1 MQKKHL
7 AKSNILYKT
16 TQETSN
22 WREFLQQH
30 KRLLLQKKKKN
41 PQLISYLM
49 MKELKVF
56 PYDQKQGKMLALIT
70 LFIFASDCCWVFVA
84 AWDFL

>member
-30 KRLLLQKKKKN
+30 KRLLLQKKKKQPTAN
-41 PQLISYLM
+41 SYLM

-70 LFIFASDCCWVFVA
+70 SLFIFVFDCCWVFVA
-84 AWDFL
+84 A